1 MENLSSQTG
10 REQKIAG
17 RMKEMPKV
25 YRKIYEKAVAGN
37 SKAAAI
43 KAFCLECC
51 MWQKNEIINCTSLA
65 CPLFAYRPLFKSAK
79 SPCGAMFSGS
89 NAGAN

>member
-1 MENLSSQTG
+1 METLSSQDI
-10 REQKIAG
+10 REQKINKRLADI
-17 RMKEMPKV
+17 PKV

-65 CPLFAYRPLFKSAK
+65 CPLFAYRPLFKSSK
-79 SPCGAMFSGS
+79 PPCGAMFSGS

>member
-1 MENLSSQTG
+1 METLSSQDT
-10 REQKIAG
+10 RQQKVAKRIAQ
-17 RMKEMPKV
+17 MPKV

-65 CPLFAYRPLFKSAK
+65 CPLFPYRPLFKSSK
-79 SPCGAMFSGS
+79 PSCGAMFSES